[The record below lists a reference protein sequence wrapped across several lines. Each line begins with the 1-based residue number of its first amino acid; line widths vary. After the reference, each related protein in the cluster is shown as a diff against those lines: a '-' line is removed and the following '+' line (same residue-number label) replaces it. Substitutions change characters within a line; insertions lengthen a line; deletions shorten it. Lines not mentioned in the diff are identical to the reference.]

1 MRPRSL
7 VGADDAAFNLINS
20 IDVAET
26 EARIKRYKAENA
38 ALIEANASRSQ
49 SEAARQA
56 ERDEADRNLRE
67 RQRQVK
73 RKYAELVDDAR
84 ADAEREIADAL
95 AGGADADATEA
106 TIEQLRVKQAAAI
119 EALERAETDELDKL
133 TTDLNAG
140 LPEDYLRLM
149 SSAAGNAAAAKL
161 AGETEP
167 ALDPLVDLRLYDD
180 YHALFTLPGEDP
192 SAGGGYEYDPFTED
206 LDAMAAVGGF
216 TKTDVWERYV
226 RSAVMELF

>member
-1 MRPRSL
+1 M
-7 VGADDAAFNLINS
+7 
-20 IDVAET
+20 AET
-26 EARIKRYKAENA
+26 EARIKRYKVENA
-38 ALIEANASRSQ
+38 ALIEANATKSQ
-49 SEAARQA
+49 HEAARQA
-56 ERDEADRNLRE
+56 ERDEADRNLRD

-73 RKYAELVDDAR
+73 RKYADLVDNVR
-84 ADAEREIADAL
+84 ADGERDIADAL

-106 TIEQLRVKQAAAI
+106 TIEQLRVKHAAAI

-140 LPEDYLRLM
+140 MSLPEDYLRLM
-149 SSAAGNAAAAKL
+149 SNAAGNAAAAKHT
-161 AGETEP
+161 AEAEP
-167 ALDPLVDLRLYDD
+167 PVDPLADLRLYDD

-192 SAGGGYEYDPFTED
+192 AAGGGYEYDPFTD
-206 LDAMAAVGGF
+206 GLDALAAVGGF